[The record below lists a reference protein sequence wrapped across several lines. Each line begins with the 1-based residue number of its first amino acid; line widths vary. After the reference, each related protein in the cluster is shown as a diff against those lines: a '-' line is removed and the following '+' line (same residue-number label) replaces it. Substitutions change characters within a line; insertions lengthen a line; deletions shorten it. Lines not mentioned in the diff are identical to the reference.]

1 MFHNQDHTL
10 GNALR
15 HCLMQRDGVTF
26 CGYSVP
32 HPLESKMNMRVQTQ
46 PDTTAHAELAAGMED
61 LAKLCEGLQQEFGS
75 AVDDFRTKSM

>member
-1 MFHNQDHTL
+1 
-10 GNALR
+10 
-15 HCLMQRDGVTF
+15 
-26 CGYSVP
+26 
-32 HPLESKMNMRVQTQ
+32 MNMRVQTQ